1 MHPQPWVLLLGAL
14 SHTGV
19 GVAYGVSC
27 GYGFQRFTFP
37 GLRGLVASSGQ
48 ARAERYVTEP
58 ISLRDGCHGSAKYA
72 RSSSPHQDRKEK
84 KKKDQTLW
92 ELCKSYRK
100 SKSRFLSVAMSLLP
114 QKRSGQQSAKVEF
127 HLHTGDARQNDRLYR
142 RTPKLSTPRQWENS

>member
-84 KKKDQTLW
+84 KKKRPDAVGALQVLPEIKVPFPLRRDVASPTK
-92 ELCKSYRK
+92 EKRSTV
-100 SKSRFLSVAMSLLP
+100 SKSRVPSS
-114 QKRSGQQSAKVEF
+114 
-127 HLHTGDARQNDRLYR
+127 YR
-142 RTPKLSTPRQWENS
+142 RCSPER